1 MIDLPYRPCVG
12 IVLCNQDGL
21 IFVAQR
27 LDAGE
32 GAAQAWQMPQGGIED
47 GETPRVAALRELAE
61 ETSVT
66 QSDVVIIGQTRDWLC
81 YDLPADLVPKLWNG
95 RYRGQKQMWYLMQF
109 TGADSAINIQT
120 DCPEFSN
127 WQWMAAADVLT
138 RIVPFKR
145 AVYDQVFEDFGL
157 LKL

>member
-1 MIDLPYRPCVG
+1 
-12 IVLCNQDGL
+12 
-21 IFVAQR
+21 
-27 LDAGE
+27 
-32 GAAQAWQMPQGGIED
+32 MPQGGIED

-66 QSDVVIIGQTRDWLC
+66 QNDVVIIGQTSDWLC

-120 DCPEFSN
+120 DCPEF
-127 WQWMAAADVLT
+127 
-138 RIVPFKR
+138 FKLAMDGGGGCIDAYR
-145 AVYDQVFEDFGL
+145 AVQTRGL
-157 LKL
+157 